1 MTILKPH
8 PLRPGARIGIISPAS
23 PQRDPDRLT
32 RGIAYLENKGYEVIV
47 GKHAFSSHAGYLA
60 GTDEQ
65 RIADIESM
73 FGDDSIDAIMCA
85 RGGYG
90 TTRILEQLNYDII
103 RAHPKPFIGFSDTTA
118 LQSAI
123 FARTGLITFS
133 GAMPSVDFADDIDSF
148 SEASFWSALSED
160 IHDKIIQVDQ
170 SSVFKKGNAEG
181 RLICGNLCLLATLC
195 GSSFMPD
202 FEDAILL
209 IEDIG
214 EEPYRIDRYLSQ
226 LELSGALHSIKG
238 LLIGD
243 FTPPTNPVA
252 SVPQRPFED
261 IISDYA
267 TRVNCPVLGTFPYGH
282 IRRKLT
288 LPFGIRISMNT
299 DAGIIQFGE
308 SQFC

>member
-1 MTILKPH
+1 M
-8 PLRPGARIGIISPAS
+8 
-23 PQRDPDRLT
+23 
-32 RGIAYLENKGYEVIV
+32 
-47 GKHAFSSHAGYLA
+47 
-60 GTDEQ
+60 
-65 RIADIESM
+65 
-73 FGDDSIDAIMCA
+73 
-85 RGGYG
+85 
-90 TTRILEQLNYDII
+90 
-103 RAHPKPFIGFSDTTA
+103 
-118 LQSAI
+118 